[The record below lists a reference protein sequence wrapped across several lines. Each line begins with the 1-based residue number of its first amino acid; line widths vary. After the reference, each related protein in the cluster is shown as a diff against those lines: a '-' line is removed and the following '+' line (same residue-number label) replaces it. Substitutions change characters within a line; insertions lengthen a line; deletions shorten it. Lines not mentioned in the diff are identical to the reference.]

1 MNKNKLSRLIKIANK
16 HDLSGNY
23 KAADMID
30 AIMQK
35 IANEEDF
42 SLGLKIGDL
51 VFDCT
56 CDLEKNEIGC
66 FDPSEDTIEAAHKFD
81 SIEELKENIGED
93 IFNMI
98 TDHCNYSFLKS
109 EKSYEETIQ
118 FDGEVSEESD
128 FEQSGR
134 FRIELLGLNALLDQ
148 GIFKLIKDEAY
159 CNLIMEDQ
167 TEEYDSEYFVRE

>member
-1 MNKNKLSRLIKIANK
+1 MNKNTLSRLIKIANK

-56 CDLEKNEIGC
+56 CDLEKNKIGC

-81 SIEELKENIGED
+81 SIEELEENIGE
-93 IFNMI
+93 N
-98 TDHCNYSFLKS
+98 
-109 EKSYEETIQ
+109 
-118 FDGEVSEESD
+118 
-128 FEQSGR
+128 
-134 FRIELLGLNALLDQ
+134 
-148 GIFKLIKDEAY
+148 IFKMIHES
-159 CNLIMEDQ
+159 
-167 TEEYDSEYFVRE
+167 TFS